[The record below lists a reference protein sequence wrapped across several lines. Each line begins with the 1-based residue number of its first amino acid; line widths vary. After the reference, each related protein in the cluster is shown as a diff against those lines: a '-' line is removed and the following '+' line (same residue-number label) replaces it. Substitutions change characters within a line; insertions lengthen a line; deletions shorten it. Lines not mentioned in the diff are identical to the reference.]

1 MLASDGLELPAT
13 RLDIA
18 GQALLA
24 DAALGWR
31 AELVRPGL
39 LGLRSERGRVAFLAP
54 DPEQPWQLPV
64 ELEPIWRGAYP
75 ARYIVVLGGDAA
87 LRARL
92 ERFAAEHAAPGIW
105 LHHADGGS
113 GWQNRAPRWR
123 ERRIARSLADCATR
137 AFQRDRWTPSEARA
151 HARRLE
157 LDGVLLRSEAR
168 DFERFR
174 LRLNQRKPRATL
186 ALAFVILAVFGLQA
200 LWGGTDLPPLLARMG
215 SLVPGRV
222 RDGEWWRLFSCTFLH
237 GGVLHV
243 GLNVLVL
250 WILGRSLERFIG
262 STRFVIIYFA
272 AGLAG
277 SLSSS
282 LFVSSQSVGASG
294 AIWGLLGAEAALAF
308 YPRPL
313 LPPSLIGVA
322 RRTAAA
328 NLGLNLVNSFNPHV
342 DLAAHVGGGLMG
354 ATVLVLLAA
363 SGRLSSGGR
372 AAPPVGGLL
381 RAAAA
386 LLSGCFLCGLCV
398 ALVTGRA
405 WRVDDAPELER
416 VALPGSPWSVEVP
429 RERSPQP
436 DSDESNATEF
446 GNLAYDPSVVD
457 IGWAPLSNGASG
469 DTREELGLIIRQL
482 EAVPAGLEQLSP
494 PRVVRDEVFPDR
506 SLVIARYRY
515 SANPDVIDD
524 RAIGIID
531 GARVRVDVI
540 AWAALPRAF
549 EGLAGRVLRSLEA
562 SLVLGVRQRSG
573 SVFHTGLSSPRRVAL
588 GSDTRRGLPDY
599 LLGRRCAVPFFD
611 CVAADVMST
620 HLADTLPDL
629 PEGG

>member
-1 MLASDGLELPAT
+1 MPVSSDRPSTSSIEGGELPAT

-24 DAALGWR
+24 DPALGWR
-31 AELVRPGL
+31 AELSRPGW
-39 LGLRSERGRVAFLAP
+39 LGLRSERGRVAFLAV
-54 DPEQPWQLPV
+54 DAEQPWQVLV
-64 ELEPIWRGAYP
+64 ELDHILQGAYP

-92 ERFAAEHAAPGIW
+92 EALASDPAGPRIW
-105 LHHADGGS
+105 LHHADGGLA
-113 GWQNRAPRWR
+113 WQNRVPRWQ
-123 ERRIARSLADCATR
+123 ERRIARSLVDSAAR
-137 AFQRDRWTPSEARA
+137 AFERERWTAGEARA

-174 LRLNQRKPRATL
+174 LRLSQRKPRATV

-243 GLNVLVL
+243 GLNLLVL
-250 WILGRSLERFIG
+250 WMLGRSLERFIG
-262 STRFVIIYFA
+262 PTRFLLIYFS

-342 DLAAHVGGGLMG
+342 DMAAHVGGGLMG
-354 ATVLVLLAA
+354 AAVLVLLAA
-363 SGRLSSGGR
+363 SGRLSSHGR
-372 AAPPVGGLL
+372 AAPPVGWLL
-381 RAAAA
+381 RAPAA
-386 LLSGCFLCGLCV
+386 LLVCCFLSGLCGAIV
-398 ALVTGRA
+398 AGRP

-416 VALPGSPWSVEVP
+416 VMLPGSPWSVEVP
-429 RERSPQP
+429 SERSARRE
-436 DSDESNATEF
+436 SDEADATEF

-457 IGWAPLSNGASG
+457 IGWAPLSNGASARE
-469 DTREELGLIIRQL
+469 TREELGFIVHQL
-482 EAVPAGLEQLSP
+482 ETVPAGLEQIVS
-494 PRVVRDEVFPDR
+494 PRVVRDEAHPTR

-515 SANPDVIDD
+515 SANPEVIDD

-531 GARVRVDVI
+531 GVRVRVDVI

-549 EGLAGRVLRSLEA
+549 EGLAARILRSFEA
-562 SLVLGVRQRSG
+562 SVAFEPRRRAG
-573 SVFHTGLSSPRRVAL
+573 SVFHSGFPSPPRVAL
-588 GSDTRRGLPDY
+588 SSWVGPWHC
-599 LLGRRCAVPFFD
+599 LGDGCGVPFLD
-611 CVAADVMST
+611 R
-620 HLADTLPDL
+620 
-629 PEGG
+629 

>member
-1 MLASDGLELPAT
+1 VLLELEH
-13 RLDIA
+13 I
-18 GQALLA
+18 
-24 DAALGWR
+24 
-31 AELVRPGL
+31 
-39 LGLRSERGRVAFLAP
+39 
-54 DPEQPWQLPV
+54 WQ
-64 ELEPIWRGAYP
+64 GAYP
-75 ARYIVVLGGDAA
+75 ARYIVVLGGGAA

-92 ERFAAEHAAPGIW
+92 EALASDPAAPRIW
-105 LHHADGGS
+105 LHHADGGPV
-113 GWQNRAPRWR
+113 WQNRAPRWR
-123 ERRIARSLADCATR
+123 ERRIARSLVDSAAR
-137 AFQRDRWTPSEARA
+137 AFERDRWTPSEART

-157 LDGVLLRSEAR
+157 LDAVLLRSEAR

-174 LRLNQRKPRATL
+174 LRLSRRKPHATVVL
-186 ALAFVILAVFGLQA
+186 ALVILTVFGLQA

-237 GGVLHV
+237 GGVLHA

-250 WILGRSLERFIG
+250 WMLGRSLERFIG
-262 STRFVIIYFA
+262 PTRFVLIYFT

-354 ATVLVLLAA
+354 AAVLVLLAA
-363 SGRLSSGGR
+363 SGRLSSNGR
-372 AAPPVGGLL
+372 AAPPVGWLL
-381 RAAAA
+381 RAPAA
-386 LLSGCFLCGLCV
+386 LLSCCFLGGLVV
-398 ALVTGRA
+398 AIAAGRP
-405 WRVDDAPELER
+405 WRLNDAPELER
-416 VALPGSPWSVEVP
+416 VTLPSSPWSVEVP
-429 RERSPQP
+429 SERSARL
-436 DSDESNATEF
+436 ERGEGTTTEF
-446 GNLAYDPSVVD
+446 GNLAYDATVVD
-457 IGWAPLSNGASG
+457 IGWARLSNGAAP
-469 DTREELGLIIRQL
+469 RETPDELGFIAHQL
-482 EAVPAGLEQLSP
+482 ETVPAGLEQIIP
-494 PRVVRDEVFPDR
+494 PRIVRDAARPNR

-515 SANPDVIDD
+515 SANPEIIDD

-549 EGLAGRVLRSLEA
+549 EGLAARVLQSFEA
-562 SLVLGVRQRSG
+562 SVAFGPQRRSG
-573 SVFHTGLSSPRRVAL
+573 SMFHSGFPSPRRVAL
-588 GSDTRRGLPDY
+588 SSR
-599 LLGRRCAVPFFD
+599 
-611 CVAADVMST
+611 
-620 HLADTLPDL
+620 
-629 PEGG
+629 

>member
-1 MLASDGLELPAT
+1 MSSSEGSELPAT

-18 GQALLA
+18 VQALLA
-24 DAALGWR
+24 DPALGWR
-31 AELVRPGL
+31 AELIRPGV
-39 LGLRSERGRVAFLAP
+39 LGLRSERGRVAFLAV
-54 DPEQPWQLPV
+54 DAEQPGQVLV
-64 ELEPIWRGAYP
+64 ELEHILQGAYP
-75 ARYIVVLGGDAA
+75 ARYIVVLGGGAA

-92 ERFAAEHAAPGIW
+92 EVLASDAAAPSVW

-113 GWQNRAPRWR
+113 AWQNRAPRWR
-123 ERRIARSLADCATR
+123 ERRIARSLADSAAR
-137 AFQRDRWTPSEARA
+137 AFERDRWTPSEART

-174 LRLNQRKPRATL
+174 LRLSQRKPHATVAL
-186 ALAFVILAVFGLQA
+186 ALVILTVFGLQA

-215 SLVPGRV
+215 SLVPARV

-237 GGVLHV
+237 GGVLHA

-250 WILGRSLERFIG
+250 WMLGRSLERFIG
-262 STRFVIIYFA
+262 STRFVLIYFT

-328 NLGLNLVNSFNPHV
+328 NLGLNLLNSFNPHV

-354 ATVLVLLAA
+354 ATVLALLATA
-363 SGRLSSGGR
+363 GRISSNGR
-372 AAPPVGGLL
+372 AAPPIGWRL
-381 RAAAA
+381 RAPAA
-386 LLSGCFLCGLCV
+386 LLSCCFLGGLVV
-398 ALVTGRA
+398 AIVTGRP
-405 WRVDDAPELER
+405 WRVNDAPELER
-416 VALPGSPWSVEVP
+416 VTLPGSPWSVEVP
-429 RERSPQP
+429 SERSARPER
-436 DSDESNATEF
+436 DGGHATEF

-457 IGWAPLSNGASG
+457 IGWAPLSDGAPAHE
-469 DTREELGLIIRQL
+469 TRDELGFIAHQL
-482 EAVPAGLEQLSP
+482 ETVPAGLEQIIP
-494 PRVVRDEVFPDR
+494 PRVVRDAARPNR

-515 SANPDVIDD
+515 SANPEVIDD

-549 EGLAGRVLRSLEA
+549 EGLAARILQSVEA
-562 SLVLGVRQRSG
+562 KVAFDRRRSG
-573 SVFHTGLSSPRRVAL
+573 SMFHSGYPSPSPRRVAL
-588 GSDTRRGLPDY
+588 TSPVGSWQCLGKRRG
-599 LLGRRCAVPFFD
+599 VPF
-611 CVAADVMST
+611 
-620 HLADTLPDL
+620 L
-629 PEGG
+629 E